1 MNCAGKRAGEEGKR
15 SGLRMRAGMRLVWG
29 DVAPHP
35 NVEVDVGVAVR
46 TGTTTMV
53 SRSRVLCGHNNMTTL
68 FGLKYASAP
77 FLFSR
82 AKQGGM
88 LSGRCGQ
95 KRRERWRTPDPT

>member
-1 MNCAGKRAGEEGKR
+1 MNCAGMRAGEEGKR

-53 SRSRVLCGHNNMTTL
+53 SSFKGVVATTI
-68 FGLKYASAP
+68 
-77 FLFSR
+77 
-82 AKQGGM
+82 
-88 LSGRCGQ
+88 
-95 KRRERWRTPDPT
+95 

>member
-1 MNCAGKRAGEEGKR
+1 
-15 SGLRMRAGMRLVWG
+15 MRAGMRLVWG